1 MSKDLHDLLDQVD
14 SQPGWRV
21 EKTDGSRWKVYPPK
35 PHGLIFVSASG
46 DPHAIKNVLAQLRR
60 AGFDPDKKD
69 TPVQKPT
76 PTTVAVAAPGPSP
89 VAIIRHEVE
98 VMMNSLAKISDALSQ
113 IDEDNKGMEQLKTLL
128 RTVMK

>member
-1 MSKDLHDLLDQVD
+1 MSKDLHDLLDAVD
-14 SQPGWRV
+14 SRPGWRV

-60 AGFDPDKKD
+60 AGFDPNED
-69 TPVQKPT
+69 TKVQQKPT